1 MAQGRVQA
9 PDLQSNVRLTPAPMQ
24 SDTYAPPPQPAKNE
38 NLFRLADALSS
49 FSGSV
54 GNLVGVVGQKSKEER
69 QREEAAFQMHVA
81 GQTLGDTRK
90 EIQAGRMM
98 VSADKIQNASN
109 QSYYGTKWA
118 QALAADTDTELETT
132 FDWDKGNP
140 EEFLAK
146 KFQESIQA
154 EGNLTDPNA
163 VAAAGRAWDSYK
175 NSVLTK
181 QQDYRNKRQV
191 QSTVDTAFGVISD
204 KSNEW
209 IKAGMEPA
217 KFAANLNQ
225 MRKELGI
232 KGSLGANEE
241 TLDQEYLNAAAR
253 VAQTNPEYAV
263 AMLDAEYDGRSGKT
277 SLSAQRAYRDRVLQ
291 IKAEAAKAIGLRS
304 DAEQKASMA
313 ASADDL
319 IAAGKGDQITDTPW
333 FDHKGEQHNESGETI
348 KKEAYQRFLIKSR
361 DTAAKDKETGEQ
373 TLARELRVA
382 NSSGV
387 EHPGLKAEVGGIFQA
402 ASVDMTQDPQGMD
415 RVMQKI
421 KTAQWLYNNSKNTYM
436 AYTKEEDRD
445 FMESFIQAK
454 NDMPGKDGR
463 QMSDQAALEF
473 AIRTSQPV
481 QVDGL
486 NFTKAQN
493 DAIDAATKTLGRSP
507 GWLWGENDAEPVNSA
522 AAQQRVASM
531 AKRFVRGGWNAD
543 KAIEAAKDYVK
554 RTSTTYNGVLLE
566 TGSMVLPDNFKPA
579 MDTIIS
585 DFVKEN
591 PRVLPTHDI
600 SAGDISIIPI
610 GDINRS
616 NGRFMLV
623 SKEDG
628 KIIPIMDDSGQPH
641 FVTLTRVR
649 EVAKIADADA
659 TANAT
664 NSVTLQ
670 GAARARGLVSAS
682 DGRYV
687 DPKTREYY
695 DITIPEAG
703 GAPVVKKSGQ
713 RAKAAV
719 FDDKAKAAGIS
730 VGDLVRPP
738 KDKPKAPK
746 PRRTPSIKP
755 LYDDNGIMPPLS
767 PRASN

>member
-1 MAQGRVQA
+1 
-9 PDLQSNVRLTPAPMQ
+9 MQ

-54 GNLVGVVGQKSKEER
+54 GNLVGVAGRKSKED
-69 QREEAAFQMHVA
+69 QAREDAAFQMHIA
-81 GQTLGDTRK
+81 GQTLAQTRK
-90 EIQAGRMM
+90 DIADGKMM
-98 VSADKIQNASN
+98 VTDDKLANAAR
-109 QSYYGTKWA
+109 QSVYGGKWA
-118 QALAADTDTELETT
+118 EGLASDTDTELQTD
-132 FDWDKGNP
+132 FNWDTGNP

-146 KFQESIQA
+146 KFQENIEKS
-154 EGNLTDPNA
+154 GLTDPNA
-163 VAAAGRAWDSYK
+163 IAAAGKAWDNYK
-175 NSVLTK
+175 TSVLAK
-181 QQDYRNKRQV
+181 QQDYRIKRTN
-191 QSTVDTAFGVISD
+191 QSTVDTAFTVISD
-204 KSNEW
+204 KANEW
-209 IKAGMEPA
+209 AGKGMDP
-217 KFAANLNQ
+217 KQFATNLNA
-225 MRKELGI
+225 MRKELGV
-232 KGSLGANEE
+232 KGSLGANDEA
-241 TLDQEYLNAAAR
+241 LDQEYLNAAAR
-253 VAQTNPEYAV
+253 MATTNPEYAV
-263 AMLDAEYDGRSGKT
+263 AMVDAEYDGRAGKT
-277 SLSAQRAYRDRVLQ
+277 SLSAQRDYRDRVLQ

-313 ASADDL
+313 ASADEL
-319 IAAGKGDQITDTPW
+319 VASGKGDQITDTPW

-387 EHPGLKAEVGGIFQA
+387 EHPGLKAEVGGVFQA

-445 FMESFIQAK
+445 FMESFILAK

-493 DAIDAATKTLGRSP
+493 DAIDASVKTLGRSP
-507 GWLWGENDAEPVNSA
+507 GWIWGENDAEPANAA

-659 TANAT
+659 TAKAT

-746 PRRTPSIKP
+746 PRRTPSDKP